1 MITGVGSRLLPRWGR
16 RPYARFHRAADFG
29 SAAACCGA
37 AFSRKSQPRLARSKA
52 WSMTP
57 HRVPPRGSRLT
68 HGKAGA
74 FLSLRIPREDV
85 EAPVPPP
92 SPPNED
98 RRVVPAAM
106 SRALERRW
114 VLGMA
119 LPTSNH

>member
-16 RPYARFHRAADFG
+16 RPYARLHR
-29 SAAACCGA
+29 AAACCA
-37 AFSRKSQPRLARSKA
+37 VAFSRKSQPRLARSKA
-52 WSMTP
+52 SNMTP

-74 FLSLRIPREDV
+74 FLCLRIPHEDV

-98 RRVVPAAM
+98 RRVVPAAT
-106 SRALERRW
+106 SRALEPKW
-114 VLGMA
+114 VLAMA
-119 LPTSNH
+119 LPTSTDPRKHI